1 MSKNS
6 YFGAKKRTGY
16 KGRGN
21 NNNQNRSRGGS
32 NKSARGKQYIN
43 PARFVNKATTPTET
57 VVEQVDAKFA
67 DFGFNHQINENL
79 NEIGFDTP
87 SPIQAHCIPIV
98 MTGRDVLGLANTGT
112 GKTAA
117 FLLPTINAIFRDRK
131 PFSVLIMAPTRELA
145 QQIDEEFKNFSRGMK
160 LFSAVCVG
168 GVNID
173 RQIRE
178 LNRRP
183 HVVIGTPGRLKDLLE
198 RKKLSLGNVTTF
210 ILDEADRMLD
220 MGFVNDIEKIAS
232 QITSDHQTL
241 CFSATIN
248 DRVQKLLSDYMKYDY
263 KTISVVQAETN
274 NHIEQDILHAG
285 NKEQKM
291 ELLKE
296 LLAQPEF
303 QKVLIFH
310 ETKYGAQRL
319 SDHLTKNNLPSVAIH
334 GNKSQSQRQKALN
347 QFKAENVKVM
357 VATDVAARGLDIDD
371 VTHVI
376 NFEQPR
382 TYEDYV
388 HRIGR
393 TGRAGKYG
401 KALTFVDKKPV

>member
-1 MSKNS
+1 MSKNK
-6 YFGAKKRTGY
+6 YLGAKKRASYNRRT
-16 KGRGN
+16 
-21 NNNQNRSRGGS
+21 NNQNRSRSGS
-32 NKSARGKQYIN
+32 GKSGRGKQYIN
-43 PARFVNKATTPTET
+43 PNRFINKAVSSVKMP
-57 VVEQVDAKFA
+57 VENIDIKFD
-67 DFGFNHQINENL
+67 DFGLSQQVNDNVSKQ
-79 NEIGFDTP
+79 GYAVP
-87 SPIQAHCIPIV
+87 SAIQAHCIPMILA
-98 MTGRDVLGLANTGT
+98 GRDILGLANTGT

-117 FLLPTINAIFRDRK
+117 FLLPTINKIFRERK

-145 QQIDEEFKNFSRGMK
+145 QQINQEFKNFSNNMK
-160 LFSAVCVG
+160 LYSAVCVG
-168 GVNID
+168 GVSID
-173 RQIRE
+173 KQIRE
-178 LNRRP
+178 LNHRP
-183 HVVIGTPGRLKDLLE
+183 QVVIGTPGRLNDLIK

-210 ILDEADRMLD
+210 VLDEVDRMLD
-220 MGFVNDIEKIAS
+220 MGFVHDIETIAS
-232 QITSDHQTL
+232 QITSEHQTL

-248 DRVQKLLSDYMKYDY
+248 DRVQKLLSSYMKHDY
-263 KTISVVQAETN
+263 KTISVMQAETN
-274 NHIEQDILHAG
+274 NHIEQDIIHA
-285 NKEQKM
+285 NDKAHKI

-296 LLAQPEF
+296 LLTQSEY

-334 GNKSQSQRQKALN
+334 GNKTQSQRQKALS

-357 VATDVAARGLDIDD
+357 VATDVAARGLDIDN

-401 KALTFVDKKPV
+401 KALTFVD